1 MLEADEERGQI
12 FAKSTLY
19 TLRKMLDNSYKW
31 KWISLVFTIS
41 TTAFLVI
48 SVSVW
53 VIKDRQIEA
62 AKLPSCALDSDKS
75 LSRSKRETPRQTDVF
90 AAITPEEIDV
100 ILNYLYLNT
109 DLNLTKPDEAEIG
122 TSFIHTMELQQPSKK
137 KVLGY
142 LSGLTEKPERMAKV
156 LIFRGDAN
164 PPIIQEYIVGPISNI
179 SEAKVM
185 STASRKTTIPYNFRP
200 FSSFEF
206 KAIYRYIIKYIATRA
221 GHVLRESYNA
231 TPFDCGNQCL
241 RFSMTPISSAF
252 LSSGERKSWF
262 WFAYD
267 IEFYTLHP
275 LDFQYKVNMASAN
288 PKEWT
293 IENVWYAEQMFPN
306 LDDFLTQYTCGNI
319 NKTVRNFPSAEESRY
334 SSLEFREP
342 LFPEAVLRPPFQ
354 VEPDGTRITVADN
367 EVHYLA
373 WDLKYR
379 MSPTVGLQLFDVR
392 FDGERIL
399 YEISLQEVV
408 VTYSGFSPS
417 ARMLNYADGA
427 GLFGTRCRGLL
438 PSVDCPANAKFLNT
452 HLYSANEGGHRTYE
466 NAMCIFEHTTN
477 TPVRRH
483 RAYGRIG
490 AFYGGLVSSVL
501 VVRTIL
507 SVINYDYIYDF
518 YFYQT
523 GAVEVKIS
531 LTGYLGTTFHTP
543 EENPYGVHIKEGIN
557 AGIHNHLFHL
567 KVDLDVKGTEN
578 KFETLDIKVENKT
591 NPWNDGGYH
600 MQTYYERNVKET
612 ELEAVCNYNFSTPKY
627 LLVSSYN
634 ETSDQGLPRSFRLL
648 PRGMSNM
655 MVNPAFGFS
664 KSISWA
670 KQQVAVTRHRDD
682 EETSSSI
689 YAMWDAS
696 DPVVDFAKYIQ
707 DDENIVGEDIVA
719 WVTLGTQHI
728 PQIENVP
735 NTGTVGTHLS
745 LFIMPYNYFDED
757 PSMRSRDGVRIT
769 PISDDHPTDGA
780 NVERYN
786 RRPDEACVASVS
798 LPDEDLQRN
807 SRFLFS

>member
-1 MLEADEERGQI
+1 MLEADAERGQI
-12 FAKSTLY
+12 LAKSTLRN
-19 TLRKMLDNSYKW
+19 LKMMLDNSYKW
-31 KWISLVFTIS
+31 KWISLIFTIS

-53 VIKDRQIEA
+53 VVKDRQIEA
-62 AKLPSCALDSDKS
+62 AKLPSCALDSDKQV
-75 LSRSKRETPRQTDVF
+75 SRSKRQAASQADVF
-90 AAITPEEIDV
+90 AAITPEEIDEV
-100 ILNYLYLNT
+100 LDYLYSDT
-109 DLNLTKPDEAEIG
+109 DLNLTKPDEAAIDS
-122 TSFIHTMELQQPSKK
+122 SFIHTLELQPPNKK
-137 KVLGY
+137 RVLDY
-142 LSGLTEKPERMAKV
+142 LSGSGGQPERMAKV
-156 LIFRGDAN
+156 LIFRGDAT
-164 PPIIQEYIVGPISNI
+164 PPVLQEYIVGPLSNI
-179 SEAKVM
+179 SVAKVM
-185 STASRKTTIPYNFRP
+185 NTTARKTTIPYNFRP

-206 KAIYRYIIKYIATRA
+206 KAIYKYIIRYIATHA
-221 GHVLRESYNA
+221 GHVLLESYNA
-231 TPFDCGNQCL
+231 TPFDCGSQCL
-241 RFSMTPISSAF
+241 RFAMTPISSAF
-252 LSSGERKSWF
+252 LPNGERKSWF

-275 LDFQYKVNMASAN
+275 LDFQYRVNMTSAN

-293 IENVWYAEQMFPN
+293 IENVWYAKQMFSS
-306 LDDFLTQYTCGNI
+306 LDDFLTQYTRGNI
-319 NKTVRNFPSAEESRY
+319 NKTVMNFPSAEENKY

-342 LFPEAVLRPPFQ
+342 LFPEAVLRPPIQ
-354 VEPDGTRITVADN
+354 VEPDGSRITAAGN
-367 EVHYLA
+367 EIHYLA

-379 MSPTVGLQLFDVR
+379 MSPTVGLQLFDVN

-417 ARMLNYADGA
+417 ARMLNYADSA

-438 PSVDCPANAKFLNT
+438 PSVDCPANARFFNT

-466 NAMCIFEHTTN
+466 NAMCVFEHTTN

-591 NPWNDGGYH
+591 DPWVDGGYH
-600 MQTYYERNVKET
+600 IQTYYERNVKET
-612 ELEAVCNYNFSTPKY
+612 ELDAVCNYNFSTPKY
-627 LLVSSYN
+627 LLVSSHN
-634 ETSDQGLPRSFRLL
+634 ATSAQGLPRSYRLL

-655 MVNPAFGFS
+655 LVNSDYGFS
-664 KSISWA
+664 NSISWA
-670 KQQVAVTRHRDD
+670 RQQVAVTRHKDD
-682 EETSSSI
+682 EETSTSI
-689 YAMWDAS
+689 FAMWDAS
-696 DPVVDFAKYIQ
+696 DPVVDFARYIE
-707 DDENIVGEDIVA
+707 DDENIVGRGYCC
-719 WVTLGTQHI
+719 LGHPRNTTYPADRKCSQH
-728 PQIENVP
+728 
-735 NTGTVGTHLS
+735 
-745 LFIMPYNYFDED
+745 
-757 PSMRSRDGVRIT
+757 
-769 PISDDHPTDGA
+769 
-780 NVERYN
+780 RYGGN
-786 RRPDEACVASVS
+786 ASVS
-798 LPDEDLQRN
+798 LYHALQ
-807 SRFLFS
+807 LL